1 MRVVW
6 DWLSVGS
13 MLQYARHV
21 RGFAFAIAFIVLSA
35 ALRAPVAQLAPPRSL
50 DPFLIGVAV
59 TTYVFSW
66 QPALA
71 LFIAS
76 LFLSP
81 EAIPKP
87 LWPPAAENTADL
99 VHLAVYCCSAI
110 AVMVGVA
117 RLRRAVSYWRSKA
130 DELHAS
136 QEALKENEALMR
148 SVVDGAL
155 DGIITADERGII
167 RSFNPAAERLFG
179 YAASEVIGRNLSIL
193 MPSPDREEH
202 DGHIRRYLA
211 TGVPHIVGIGREVTA
226 LRKDGTLFPAELAVS
241 ETVLGDRRIFTGLIR
256 DVSHR
261 KQAEDAIRE
270 ANQTLRALIE
280 TAPLAICVTDLEGR
294 VKSWNAAAE
303 RIFGWSEAEVVGAR
317 FPIVPEDKW
326 DEFMAAVEEAKRG
339 NTFAG
344 ARRRRLTRSGA
355 LIDIAIWNAPLRD
368 REGEITGILS
378 VIADVSDELR
388 LEQQLREAVK
398 MEAIGRLA
406 GGVAHDFNNILTVI
420 TGYAEMLAESLSD
433 DEALSADAA
442 EILRAADH
450 ASALTNQL
458 LVFSR
463 HQPSNPELIDLN
475 EVVLSLQKMLRRVI
489 GEDVHLVTRTSP
501 DLALVRADPAKM
513 QQVLLNLAVNAR
525 DAMPNGGTLVI
536 ETAEVE
542 LDGSYA
548 GLHMGVAPGRYIM
561 LAVSDTGTG
570 MDQETR
576 SRLFEPFFTT
586 KEKGKGT
593 GLGLSTV
600 YGIVKQ
606 FDGEIWVYSELGK
619 GTTFKIYLPAV
630 NDVAVPERARTDLEP
645 ASGGV
650 ETVLL
655 VEDDTGVRKLVRS
668 VLESQ
673 GYRVLEAADPLVAL
687 DLCRSTPDAI
697 HLLLTDVVMP
707 HMSGRDLAVRA
718 ADLRPDMRVLY
729 MSGYTDSVVI
739 HHGIASG
746 DALFIQKPFT
756 PDDLARK
763 VRQVLDGVV

>member
-1 MRVVW
+1 M
-6 DWLSVGS
+6 S
-13 MLQYARHV
+13 QYARHA
-21 RGFAFAIAFIVLSA
+21 RGFAFATAFIIFA
-35 ALRAPVAQLAPPRSL
+35 IGLRGPLVVFAPPRSL
-50 DPFLIGVAV
+50 DPFLIGVAL

-66 QPALA
+66 PPALA

-81 EAIPKP
+81 DAFPAP
-87 LWPPAAENTADL
+87 LWPPAPANIPDF

-110 AVMVGVA
+110 AVMFGVA
-117 RLRRAVSYWRSKA
+117 RLRRAVSFWRGKA
-130 DELHAS
+130 DELHVS
-136 QEALKENEALMR
+136 QEALMESEALMR
-148 SVVDGAL
+148 SVVEGAI

-179 YAASEVIGRNLSIL
+179 YTASEVIGRNVSIL

-202 DGHIRRYLA
+202 DGYIRRYLA
-211 TGVPHIVGIGREVTA
+211 TREAHIIGIGREVTA

-241 ETVLGDRRIFTGLIR
+241 ETVLGNRRIFTGLIR

-261 KQAEDAIRE
+261 RQAEDAIRE

-280 TAPLAICVTDLEGR
+280 TAPLAICVTDLDGR

-303 RIFGWSEAEVVGAR
+303 KIFGWSEAEIIGAR
-317 FPIVPEDKW
+317 FPIVP
-326 DEFMAAVEEAKRG
+326 DEEWGDFMAAVEEAKRG

-344 ARRRRLTRSGA
+344 ARRRRRTRSGGT
-355 LIDIAIWNAPLRD
+355 IDIAIWNAPLRD

-420 TGYAEMLAESLSD
+420 TGYAEMLAESVSD
-433 DEALSADAA
+433 DEALSADAE

-463 HQPSNPELIDLN
+463 HTPSNPEPIDLN
-475 EVVLSLQKMLRRVI
+475 DVVIRLQKMLRRVI
-489 GEDVHLVTRTSP
+489 GEDVHLVTRTTP
-501 DLALVRADPAKM
+501 DLACVRADPAKVE
-513 QQVLLNLAVNAR
+513 QVLLNLAVNAR
-525 DAMPNGGTLVI
+525 DAMPDGGTLII
-536 ETAEVE
+536 ETADVE

-548 GLHMGVAPGRYIM
+548 GTHMGVAPGRYIM

-570 MDQETR
+570 MDAETR

-606 FDGEIWVYSELGK
+606 FNGEIWVYSEPGE
-619 GTTFKIYLPAV
+619 GTTFKIYLPIVDDAV
-630 NDVAVPERARTDLEP
+630 TPAPVRVEPEP

-655 VEDDTGVRKLVRS
+655 VEDDSGVRKLVRS

-673 GYRVLEAADPLVAL
+673 GYRVIEAADPLTAL
-687 DLCRSTPDAI
+687 ELSRNTPDTI
-697 HLLLTDVVMP
+697 DLLLTDVVMP
-707 HMSGRDLAVRA
+707 HMSGRDLAVQIVA
-718 ADLRPDMRVLY
+718 LRPDIRVLY